1 MTDRDENHTARPLAG
16 IKVLDFTRFMQGP
29 YATRILAD
37 LGADVLKVERPGG
50 EWDRRLRQAPD
61 GYAGFF
67 TGLNRGKRSIA
78 VDITTPR
85 GRDIVLD
92 LARESDVVVENFRL
106 GVMERLG
113 LGYEALRADNPALV
127 YAAAS
132 GYGPKGPR
140 SAEPMFDMV
149 AQAVSGLSDF
159 VRGPEGQPRLASRGM
174 ADTAGAVYLALGVIT
189 ALLARQRTG
198 RGQRVDGSLVGACLA
213 MHTAEVTIALRDN
226 EVRRTYGRVTS
237 TSGAFRC
244 RDDRWIV
251 VGATAQKVWRGLTAA
266 LRRDDLYDDPRFH
279 QSRIRERNREIL
291 EPILEEIFRSA
302 DRDTWIARLREH
314 RVPVAPVNTFVEA
327 ARDPDV
333 LANGFVVEHPDP
345 VWGSVRTVG
354 VPFLLSETPSLVGDW
369 TPELGQDTV
378 DVLTSLGY
386 PTETIRE
393 LVDDG
398 VVEHPDRV
406 AAGGERT

>member
-1 MTDRDENHTARPLAG
+1 MTGPLAG
-16 IKVLDFTRFMQGP
+16 VKVLDFSRFMQGP

-50 EWDRRLRQAPD
+50 EWDRRLRLAPD

-85 GRDIVLD
+85 GRDVVLD
-92 LARESDVVVENFRL
+92 LVRDSDVVVENFRL
-106 GVMERLG
+106 GVMERFG
-113 LGYEALRADNPALV
+113 LGYEALRTHNPALV

-140 SAEPMFDMV
+140 STEPMFDMV

-159 VRGPEGQPRLASRGM
+159 VRTPEGQPRLASRGM
-174 ADTAGAVYLALGVIT
+174 ADTAGAVYLALGVVT
-189 ALLARQRTG
+189 ALLVRQRTG

-213 MHTAEVTIALRDN
+213 MHTAEVTIALHDDV
-226 EVRRTYGRVTS
+226 VRRTYGRVTS
-237 TSGAFRC
+237 TSGAYRC
-244 RDDRWIV
+244 RDDRWV
-251 VGATAQKVWRGLTAA
+251 VIGATDQKVWRGLTTA
-266 LRRDDLYDDPRFH
+266 LGRNDLHDDPRFH
-279 QSRIRERNREIL
+279 RSRVRERHREIL
-291 EPILEEIFRSA
+291 EPILEEVFRSA
-302 DRDTWIARLREH
+302 DRDTWLARMREH
-314 RVPVAPVNTFVEA
+314 GVPVAPVNTFVEA

-354 VPFLLSETPSLVGDW
+354 VPFLLSETPGAVGDW
-369 TPELGQDTV
+369 TPDLGADTV
-378 DVLTSLGY
+378 DVLTALGY
-386 PTETIRE
+386 PKETIHE
-393 LVDDG
+393 LVEAG
-398 VVEHPDRV
+398 VLEQ
-406 AAGGERT
+406 AGGERA